1 MPTALV
7 TGASRGIGKAIA
19 VHLARAGFDVALT
32 ARTIQE
38 GEQREHSST
47 LHRSDTSPLPG
58 SLASTAAL
66 VQAAGARS
74 LTIPADLTDR
84 ASVTGAADAVLAEWG
99 RIDVLVNNGRYIG
112 PGHMDHIEETP
123 LELLEL
129 HLEANVMAPLAL
141 IKQVLPGMLERGS
154 GCIVNITS
162 GAGFHDPP
170 AAAGA
175 GGWGVG
181 YGLSKAALHRV
192 AGILHLE
199 TAGRGIRAFNVQPGF
214 IATERM
220 AQDMGAHGFDASGA
234 APPDVVGAVVAWLVT
249 SPEAAEAVIAGGA
262 PPPPMRTTRDGRN
275 IEAQEVCRDL
285 ALLPGWP
292 G

>member
-1 MPTALV
+1 MV

-19 VHLARAGFDVALT
+19 VHLASAGYDVAIT
-32 ARTIQE
+32 ARTVHE
-38 GEQREHSST
+38 GEEREHSST
-47 LHRSDTSPLPG
+47 LRRSDTSPLPG

-66 VQAAGARS
+66 VAAAGARS
-74 LTIPADLTDR
+74 LTVPADLTDR
-84 ASVTGAADAVLAEWG
+84 ASVIAAADAVLAEWG
-99 RIDVLVNNGRYIG
+99 RVDVLVNNGRYIG

-129 HLEANVMAPLAL
+129 HLEANVMAPLAF
-141 IKQVLPGMLERGS
+141 IKKVLPGMLERGS

-162 GAGFHDPP
+162 GAGTHDPP

-199 TAGRGIRAFNVQPGF
+199 TAGRGIRAYNVQPGF

-220 AQDMGAHGFDASGA
+220 AQDMGAHGFDASLA
-234 APPDVVGAVVAWLVT
+234 APPDVVGAVVAWLVAN
-249 SPEAAEAVIAGGA
+249 PDAAEDAMADKVY
-262 PPPPMRTTRDGRN
+262 PPPMRSTKDGRT
-275 IEAQEVCRDL
+275 IEAQEVCRNL
-285 ALLPGWP
+285 GLLPGWP